1 MTAREIEE
9 LGRQM
14 QEKIDSMSDEE
25 LQRRI
30 DKYMERRGVTEFMTK
45 ETVDRMIEEHERL
58 IGSMTLEEA
67 KRYYASFGLELRE
80 DKWKEYNEKYSEKE
94 VPKSRINR
102 ITN

>member
-1 MTAREIEE
+1 
-9 LGRQM
+9 
-14 QEKIDSMSDEE
+14 
-25 LQRRI
+25 
-30 DKYMERRGVTEFMTK
+30 MERMGVTEFMTK
-45 ETVDRMIEEHERL
+45 ETVDRMIEEYGRL

-94 VPKSRINR
+94 VPKSKINR